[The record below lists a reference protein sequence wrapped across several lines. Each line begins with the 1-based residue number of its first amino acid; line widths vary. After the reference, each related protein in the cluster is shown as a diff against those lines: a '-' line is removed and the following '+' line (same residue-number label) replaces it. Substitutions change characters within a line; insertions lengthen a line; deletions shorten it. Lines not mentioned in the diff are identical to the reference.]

1 MKKLR
6 SRGSKGFTLIELVIV
21 LAVISLLLTIAMPRY
36 FHSVDKSKQ
45 TILKSNLASTRDAL
59 DKYYSDT
66 GKYPDQLAAL
76 VSQKYLRSLPFDP
89 LTESTT
95 TWTIVPPENLEKG
108 GVLDIHSG
116 APGNGSDGT
125 PYSAW

>member
-1 MKKLR
+1 MNRLQPR
-6 SRGSKGFTLIELVIV
+6 SSNGFTLIELVIV

-66 GKYPDQLAAL
+66 GKYPEQLAAL
-76 VSQKYLRSLPFDP
+76 VSQ
-89 LTESTT
+89 
-95 TWTIVPPENLEKG
+95 
-108 GVLDIHSG
+108 
-116 APGNGSDGT
+116 
-125 PYSAW
+125 